1 MKKKK
6 ILIVSI
12 IIVLLLIASIICG
25 VLYLKGNQKNTEE
38 YNMAVKKYE
47 RIVYVA
53 KKVNKEIDTKVSEA
67 KEFINANP
75 DVRNRQNCN
84 REFNKYC

>member
-1 MKKKK
+1 
-6 ILIVSI
+6 
-12 IIVLLLIASIICG
+12 
-25 VLYLKGNQKNTEE
+25 
-38 YNMAVKKYE
+38 MAVKKYE